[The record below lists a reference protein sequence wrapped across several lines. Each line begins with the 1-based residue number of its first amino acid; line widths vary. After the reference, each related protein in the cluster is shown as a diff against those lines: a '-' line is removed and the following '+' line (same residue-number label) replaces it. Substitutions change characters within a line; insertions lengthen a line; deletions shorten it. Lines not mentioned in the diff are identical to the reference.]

1 MSEYKKMYMLLFNEI
16 YEISNSMQDTAL
28 TMEQESQRLMVERHI
43 IALRS
48 LQQQAEEIYISQD
61 SEGNQ

>member
-1 MSEYKKMYMLLFNEI
+1 MSEYKKMYMLLFNGI